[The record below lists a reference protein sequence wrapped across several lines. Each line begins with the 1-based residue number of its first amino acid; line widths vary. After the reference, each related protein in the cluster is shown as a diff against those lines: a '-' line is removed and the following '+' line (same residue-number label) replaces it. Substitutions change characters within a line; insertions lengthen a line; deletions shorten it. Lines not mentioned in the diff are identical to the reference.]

1 MRTEVG
7 SAADAWLA
15 ARRLAA
21 LKAGGN
27 NGYPYLV
34 SERVIDD
41 GTEDDVRVLMGSTL
55 DQVRS
60 S

>member
-34 SERVIDD
+34 S
-41 GTEDDVRVLMGSTL
+41 
-55 DQVRS
+55 
-60 S
+60 